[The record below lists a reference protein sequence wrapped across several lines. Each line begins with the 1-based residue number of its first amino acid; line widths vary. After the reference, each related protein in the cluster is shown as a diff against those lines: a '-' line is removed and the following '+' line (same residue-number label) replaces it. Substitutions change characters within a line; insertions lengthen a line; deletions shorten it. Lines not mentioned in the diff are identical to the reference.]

1 MEQKKEK
8 KVKPIN
14 DKHFSLFLGLFL
26 CILTF
31 VFLMDIGYVARTF
44 TFIPN
49 FLFGFGNYVILLAVL
64 LKGISLVFSS
74 HDFKFKHYIWIICG
88 IVVVMIGIS
97 CLISL
102 ISYESI
108 YYVNNFSSIYVD
120 HFKGYYSEIRLPFL
134 FQSGKQSI
142 GGGYVGYFLSAL
154 LNTIFKN
161 TLPSYLF
168 SSFVVVLGLGIG
180 SAPFIVDLVK
190 IKKAKIKKQKEE
202 MKQHLEEFGASNP
215 EFLYEIKD
223 KSTSVIKN
231 ASKLENASIN
241 KNTSTELQNNTYNES
256 RVLKDEYINA
266 KTSIY
271 DTLSNKPGGISKAY
285 FKKASPKFVQ
295 PTITEPTITETQK
308 DDNNDVIENILNS
321 PKKETLDNDMNVFE
335 IKKENNIIKPI
346 DEKLAMA
353 MPEFKEPV
361 AIKKTEEPISI
372 ETTSPSK
379 NISATNNASSVINK
393 DPIIVK
399 HKFIPPSLSLLAEY
413 DNSDA
418 TEKNNNTAEQ
428 RMVVINNILNTFNI
442 KAQCCG
448 YVIGPSVTRYN
459 IEYFETTSSKDI
471 NNKTNDISIR
481 LGGIPARFESIVPG
495 TTYSGLEIPNAMVT
509 TVGFKEIL
517 EKLPP
522 KEKHPMAVAFG
533 KNITGEVIWS
543 DLYKMPHMLL
553 AGTTGSGKSIFIH
566 SIVMTLI
573 MRNNPDDLRLVL
585 VDPKRVEMSKYKGMP
600 HLLCPN
606 IVEPE
611 EAVVCL
617 NKLVDEMERRY
628 SILEE
633 SAMSDIQQYNEW
645 VEEDKS
651 RGDKLPYYVAILDE
665 YSDLVDRA
673 KDIQR
678 PVISLAQKARSAGIH
693 LIICTQRPSTNVI
706 TGLIK
711 GNLPTHVALMTA
723 SSVDSITIIGE
734 GGAEKLLGKGDML
747 VQSAT
752 VSKVGCVRLQ
762 GCYVQNKEILQVVEF
777 LKSTMT
783 TDYHPDFLDL
793 KDHSKDPPLPF
804 NGGISDELRKEHID
818 ERYEDVKASVM
829 ASEYASISRI
839 QREFG
844 FGFSRAGKIFQ
855 RLVNEGIV
863 EKHGTAK
870 GSKVLIHDDFYNKE
884 ANIGSDEVS
893 SLETIDEYI
902 KNAEDKDG
910 GY

>member
-8 KVKPIN
+8 NIKPIN
-14 DKHFSLFLGLFL
+14 NKHFSLFFGLFL

-31 VFLMDIGYVARTF
+31 VLIMDIGYVARTF
-44 TFIPN
+44 TFLPN
-49 FLFGFGNYVILLAVL
+49 FLFGYGNYVILLAVL
-64 LKGISLVFSS
+64 LKGISLVFSN
-74 HDFKFKHYIWIICG
+74 HDFKIKHYAWIIAG
-88 IVVVMIGIS
+88 IVVMMVGIS

-102 ISYESI
+102 TSYDTI
-108 YYVNNFSSIYVD
+108 YYVNNFSSIYVS
-120 HFKGYYSEIRLPFL
+120 HFNNYYSEIHLPFL
-134 FQSGKQSI
+134 FQIGKQNV
-142 GGGYVGYFLSAL
+142 GGGYIGYFLSSL
-154 LNTIFKN
+154 LNTMFNN
-161 TLPSYLF
+161 TMPSYLF
-168 SSFVVVLGLGIG
+168 SSLVIVLGLGIG
-180 SAPFIVDLVK
+180 ITPFIIDL
-190 IKKAKIKKQKEE
+190 IKFKKTKRKKQKAE
-202 MKQHLEEFGASNP
+202 MKQHLEEFGANNP
-215 EFLYEIKD
+215 DFLYEIKD
-223 KSTSVIKN
+223 KSNSVIKN
-231 ASKLENASIN
+231 ASKLEKEQIE
-241 KNTSTELQNNTYNES
+241 KTTITETQNNNDTISSKN
-256 RVLKDEYINA
+256 EYINP
-266 KTSIY
+266 TVPIY
-271 DTLSNKPGGISKAY
+271 DTLNSKPGGISRAY
-285 FKKASPKFVQ
+285 FKKASPKFIQ
-295 PTITEPTITETQK
+295 PTP
-308 DDNNDVIENILNS
+308 VEN
-321 PKKETLDNDMNVFE
+321 
-335 IKKENNIIKPI
+335 KKENIIENSYKNEDVIAEILTSSQQDVTMQEKEQIEVKKENKIIRPI

-353 MPEFKEPV
+353 MPEFKEPI
-361 AIKKTEEPISI
+361 AIKKVEEPILNVS
-372 ETTSPSK
+372 
-379 NISATNNASSVINK
+379 NNVNATNGTPSIINK

-418 TEKNNNTAEQ
+418 TEKNNMTAEQ
-428 RMVVINNILNTFNI
+428 RMTVINNILNTFNI

-522 KEKHPMAVAFG
+522 KEEHPMAVAFG

-762 GCYVQNKEILQVVEF
+762 GCFVQNKEILQVVDF

-870 GSKVLIHDDFYNKE
+870 GSKVLIHDDYYNKE
-884 ANIGSDEVS
+884 ANVGSEEVS